1 MLHPSKATRTMNIEK
16 INWNGLDAVLLE
28 TNVYE
33 AIIIPS
39 VGANL
44 VKLYNKELKVDI
56 LRTPNSEDMKTF
68 ISRPQVFGVP
78 LLFPPNRIEDGKY
91 TFAGKNYKFPITI
104 PDQNNYHHGI
114 IKSEPF
120 TITRTRISFDAVEVE
135 ASFFSNRVN
144 HAIYDNFPHE
154 FSCKIRFILT
164 DQELTH
170 IITFTNQGTKPMP
183 LGVGYHT
190 PLRLPFTKNTDKSDY
205 KLRLSVG
212 KRWELNDRSLPTGNL
227 LDLNE
232 EETLLRNVGINPTG
246 KPIEIALTDQ
256 EIQVNGKPF
265 HGAILTNTKD
275 KISVYYEVDSKFKHW
290 TLWNNGG
297 EVDWV
302 CPEPQTW
309 AINAPNLKLPAD
321 ITGMQALNG
330 GKSWSGTTRFYV
342 R

>member
-1 MLHPSKATRTMNIEK
+1 MNIEK
-16 INWNGLDAVLLE
+16 INWNGIDAVLLE

-33 AIIIPS
+33 AIIVPS

-44 VKLYNKELKVDI
+44 VRLYNKEKQVDI
-56 LRTPNSEDMKTF
+56 LRTPTEEEMDTF
-68 ISRPQVFGVP
+68 KSRPQIFGVP
-78 LLFPPNRIEDGKY
+78 LLFPPNRIEEGKY
-91 TFAGKNYKFPITI
+91 SYAGRNYQFPITI

-120 TITRTRISFDAVEVE
+120 TITSTRYSSDAVEVE
-135 ASFFSNRVN
+135 ASFFSNRIN
-144 HAIYDNFPHE
+144 RSIYENFPHE
-154 FSCKIRFILT
+154 FICKIRFILT
-164 DQELTH
+164 DKELTH
-170 IITFTNQGTKPMP
+170 IITFTNLGNKPMP

-190 PLRLPFTKNTDKSDY
+190 PLRLLFSKNTERSDY

-227 LDLNE
+227 MDLNE
-232 EETLLRNVGINPTG
+232 EELQLRNEGLNPTG
-246 KPIEIALTDQ
+246 KPIEMALTD
-256 EIQVNGKPF
+256 EAIMENGKPY
-265 HGAILTNTKD
+265 HGAILTNEKD
-275 KISVYYEVDSKFKHW
+275 NISVYYEVDNKFKHW

-297 EVDWV
+297 KVDWV

-309 AINAPNLKLPAD
+309 AINAPNLSLPAE

-342 R
+342 K